1 MEQGVYLKGVE
12 NNMWDNS
19 GQYFNWLLSNGDKSQ
34 SIDEGNPTDKSFMM
48 PEEAHEKIRSV
59 ELTYD
64 GYIVRGFQFFDK
76 DKTLLWKAGDLGYAW
91 EGYTVATVSLEEN
104 EAIIGIVA
112 KLAFAVFYKK
122 EMNNKKQRKN
132 KS

>member
-19 GQYFNWLLSNGDKSQ
+19 GQYFNWLLSNGAKSQ
-34 SIDEGNPTDKSFMM
+34 QIDEGNPTDKSFMM
-48 PEEAHEKIRSV
+48 PEEVHEKIRSV

-76 DKTLLWKAGDLGYAW
+76 EITP
-91 EGYTVATVSLEEN
+91 
-104 EAIIGIVA
+104 
-112 KLAFAVFYKK
+112 
-122 EMNNKKQRKN
+122 NNIF
-132 KS
+132 